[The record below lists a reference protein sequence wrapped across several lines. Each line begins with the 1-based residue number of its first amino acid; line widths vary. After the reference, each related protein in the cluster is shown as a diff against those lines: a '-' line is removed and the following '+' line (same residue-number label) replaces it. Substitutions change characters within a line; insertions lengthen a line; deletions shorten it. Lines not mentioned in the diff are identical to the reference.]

1 MVNDTNL
8 LDFFE
13 IGVEIVP
20 KGVEKDGVGKEM
32 FEKE

>member
-8 LDFFE
+8 LDYFE

-20 KGVEKDGVGKEM
+20 EGVEKDGVGIGDG
-32 FEKE
+32 